1 MSAKL
6 GDVADDMI
14 TAVLSRQ
21 YGIPS
26 VNLELFQIDAS
37 VLRLIPQEVAQKYSV
52 LPLSR
57 VGATLTLAMVDPT
70 NVFAMDDIKFMT
82 GLNVEPVV
90 VAEAS
95 MQEAISKYYGHSR
108 EIDLASVVV
117 EQSVLETLPTLGANG
132 GITNADLVSLDS
144 IDFQH
149 SEGVEDVEVVEDN
162 EEIDLTTLSR
172 MSADAPVV
180 RLVNVLL
187 VDALRRGASDIHVE
201 PYEKELRIR
210 FRIDGVL
217 YDVMHPPLKLRDA
230 LISRVKIMAKLD
242 ISEKRLPQDGRIKI
256 KVKVDARSRELD
268 FRVSTLP
275 TLFGEK
281 VVLRLLDKE
290 NLMLDMTKLG
300 FEEAS
305 LIKFKRN
312 ISKPYGMVLV
322 TGPTGS
328 GKTNTLYSALQSLNT
343 VDTNIMTAEDPVEF
357 NLVGINQVQ
366 MKEQIGLN
374 FAAALRAFLRQD
386 PNIILVGE
394 IRDFE
399 TAEIAIKAALTGHMV
414 LSTLHTNDAPSTISR
429 LMNMGIEPF
438 LVATSV
444 NLIQAQRLIRRVCKD
459 CKQEHPTPPEALAEI
474 GFSEEETKTLKTY
487 KGKGCTTCN
496 NTGYKGR
503 VGLYE
508 VMEITDEIRE
518 LILIGA
524 SALELRRKAIDD
536 GMITL
541 RESGLHKVRAGI
553 TTVEE
558 VVRAPFA
565 GTAPKVA
572 AAPTT
577 ALPLP
582 AGWNTLAAAPNGE
595 MKFRASGNGAD
606 KAALSVVA
614 LSKPVPGY
622 LTAREQRR
630 ILGGVSF
637 TDLRRTVIDKMIAAG
652 GWVSNDYER
661 EVGGRRVFIVTAQ
674 TPADGRSSDKALYFY
689 FTEVNGRIYSLST
702 EANVQSAERMAA
714 EAEQFISTLH

>member
-6 GDVADDMI
+6 GEILVRENLISPQHLREALDYQREHGGRLGFNLVKLGLVSDDMI

-26 VNLELFQIDAS
+26 VNLDLFHIDES
-37 VLRLIPQEVAQKYSV
+37 VLRLIPQEVAQKHSV

-70 NVFAMDDIKFMT
+70 NVFALDDVKFMT

-95 MQEAISKYYGHSR
+95 IQHSIAKYYGTSR
-108 EIDLASVVV
+108 EIELAAVSNEEVAY
-117 EQSVLETLPTLGANG
+117 SKNGNGKADG
-132 GITNADLVSLDS
+132 GITHDDLVSLDS
-144 IDFQH
+144 IDFD
-149 SEGVEDVEVVEDN
+149 EDHDGDVQILEDN
-162 EEIDLTTLSR
+162 EEIDLATLSR
-172 MSADAPVV
+172 MSEDAPVV

-217 YDVMHPPLKLRDA
+217 YDVMHPPLKMRDA
-230 LISRVKIMAKLD
+230 LISRVKIMSKLD
-242 ISEKRLPQDGRIKI
+242 ISEKRLPQDGRIKV
-256 KVKVDARSRELD
+256 KVKVDSRSRELD

-281 VVLRLLDKE
+281 VVLRLLDKM

-300 FEEAS
+300 FEPES
-305 LIKFKRN
+305 LVKFQRN
-312 ISKPYGMVLV
+312 IAKPYGMVLV

-357 NLVGINQVQ
+357 NLMGINQVQ

-374 FAAALRAFLRQD
+374 FAAALRSFLRQD

-459 CKQEHPTPPEALAEI
+459 CKQEQPTPPEALIEI
-474 GFSEEETKTLKTY
+474 GFSAEEAKSLKIY
-487 KGKGCTTCN
+487 KGKGCSTCN

-503 VGLYE
+503 IGLYE
-508 VMEITDEIRE
+508 VMEVTDEIRE

-524 SALELRRKAIDD
+524 SALELRKKAIDD

-541 RESGLHKVRAGI
+541 RDSGLQKIRGGV
-553 TTVEE
+553 TTIEE
-558 VVRAPFA
+558 VVRE
-565 GTAPKVA
+565 TVA
-572 AAPTT
+572 
-577 ALPLP
+577 
-582 AGWNTLAAAPNGE
+582 
-595 MKFRASGNGAD
+595 
-606 KAALSVVA
+606 
-614 LSKPVPGY
+614 
-622 LTAREQRR
+622 
-630 ILGGVSF
+630 
-637 TDLRRTVIDKMIAAG
+637 
-652 GWVSNDYER
+652 
-661 EVGGRRVFIVTAQ
+661 
-674 TPADGRSSDKALYFY
+674 
-689 FTEVNGRIYSLST
+689 
-702 EANVQSAERMAA
+702 
-714 EAEQFISTLH
+714 

>member
-6 GDVADDMI
+6 GEILVRENLISPQHLREALDYQREHGGRLGFNLVKLGLVSDDMI

-26 VNLELFQIDAS
+26 VNLELFQIDTQ
-37 VLRLIPQEVAQKYSV
+37 VLHLIPQEVAQKYSV

-57 VGATLTLAMVDPT
+57 VGASLTLAMVDPT
-70 NVFAMDDIKFMT
+70 NVFAMDDVKFMT

-95 MQEAISKYYGHSR
+95 IQQAIAKYYGSSK
-108 EIDLASVVV
+108 EIELSSIAVEEVVFDAAV
-117 EQSVLETLPTLGANG
+117 SKGSNGA
-132 GITNADLVSLDS
+132 ITHADLVSLDT
-144 IDFQH
+144 IDFDTDRT
-149 SEGVEDVEVVEDN
+149 EDVEVVEDN
-162 EEIDLTTLSR
+162 EEIDLSTLSR
-172 MSADAPVV
+172 ISEDAPVV

-217 YDVMHPPLKLRDA
+217 YDVMRPPLKMRDA
-230 LISRVKIMAKLD
+230 LISRIKIMSKLD

-300 FEEAS
+300 FEPES
-305 LIKFKRN
+305 LVKFQRN

-343 VDTNIMTAEDPVEF
+343 VQTNIMTAEDPVEF
-357 NLVGINQVQ
+357 NLMGINQVQ

-399 TAEIAIKAALTGHMV
+399 TAEIAIKAALTGHLV

-459 CKQEHPTPPEALAEI
+459 CKREHPTPPEALMEVGFTAEDAKALTT
-474 GFSEEETKTLKTY
+474 F
-487 KGKGCTTCN
+487 KGKGCATCN

-503 VGLYE
+503 IGLYE
-508 VMEITDEIRE
+508 VMEVNDEIRE

-524 SALELRRKAIDD
+524 SSLELRKKAIED

-541 RESGLHKVRAGI
+541 RESGLQKIRAGL
-553 TTVEE
+553 TTLEE
-558 VVRAPFA
+558 VVRE
-565 GTAPKVA
+565 TVA
-572 AAPTT
+572 
-577 ALPLP
+577 
-582 AGWNTLAAAPNGE
+582 
-595 MKFRASGNGAD
+595 
-606 KAALSVVA
+606 
-614 LSKPVPGY
+614 
-622 LTAREQRR
+622 
-630 ILGGVSF
+630 
-637 TDLRRTVIDKMIAAG
+637 
-652 GWVSNDYER
+652 
-661 EVGGRRVFIVTAQ
+661 
-674 TPADGRSSDKALYFY
+674 
-689 FTEVNGRIYSLST
+689 
-702 EANVQSAERMAA
+702 
-714 EAEQFISTLH
+714 

>member
-6 GDVADDMI
+6 GEILVRENLISPQHLREALDYQREHGGRLGFNLVKLGLVSDDMI

-26 VNLELFQIDAS
+26 VNLELFQIDS
-37 VLRLIPQEVAQKYSV
+37 QVLHLIPQEVAQKYSV

-57 VGATLTLAMVDPT
+57 VGASLTLAMVDPT
-70 NVFAMDDIKFMT
+70 NVFAMDDVKFMT

-95 MQEAISKYYGHSR
+95 IQHAISKYYGTSK
-108 EIDLASVVV
+108 EIELSPAVDEVVV
-117 EQSVLETLPTLGANG
+117 DAAVTKGANG
-132 GITNADLVSLDS
+132 GITHADLVSLDT
-144 IDFQH
+144 IDFD
-149 SEGVEDVEVVEDN
+149 VDRAEDVEVLDDN
-162 EEIDLTTLSR
+162 EEIDLSTLSR
-172 MSADAPVV
+172 ISEDAPVV

-217 YDVMHPPLKLRDA
+217 YDVMRPPLKMRDA

-281 VVLRLLDKE
+281 VVLRLLDKD

-300 FEEAS
+300 FEPES
-305 LIKFKRN
+305 LVKFQRN

-343 VDTNIMTAEDPVEF
+343 IQTNIMTAEDPVEF
-357 NLVGINQVQ
+357 NLMGINQVQ

-399 TAEIAIKAALTGHMV
+399 TAEIAIKAALTGHLV

-444 NLIQAQRLIRRVCKD
+444 NLIQAQRLIRRICKD
-459 CKQEHPTPPEALAEI
+459 CKREHPTPPEALVEV
-474 GFSEEETKTLKTY
+474 GFSAEDAKALKTY
-487 KGKGCTTCN
+487 KGKGCSTCN

-508 VMEITDEIRE
+508 VMEVNDDIRE

-524 SALELRRKAIDD
+524 SSLELRKKAIED

-541 RESGLHKVRAGI
+541 RESGLHKIRAGI
-553 TTVEE
+553 TTLEE
-558 VVRAPFA
+558 VVRE
-565 GTAPKVA
+565 TVA
-572 AAPTT
+572 
-577 ALPLP
+577 
-582 AGWNTLAAAPNGE
+582 
-595 MKFRASGNGAD
+595 
-606 KAALSVVA
+606 
-614 LSKPVPGY
+614 
-622 LTAREQRR
+622 
-630 ILGGVSF
+630 
-637 TDLRRTVIDKMIAAG
+637 
-652 GWVSNDYER
+652 
-661 EVGGRRVFIVTAQ
+661 
-674 TPADGRSSDKALYFY
+674 
-689 FTEVNGRIYSLST
+689 
-702 EANVQSAERMAA
+702 
-714 EAEQFISTLH
+714 

>member
-6 GDVADDMI
+6 GEILVRENLISPQHLREALDYQREHGGRLGFNLVKLGLVSDDMI

-26 VNLELFQIDAS
+26 VNLELFQIDEQ

-57 VGATLTLAMVDPT
+57 VGASLTLAMVDPT

-95 MQEAISKYYGHSR
+95 IHQAISKYYGSSK
-108 EIDLASVVV
+108 EIELAGI
-117 EQSVLETLPTLGANG
+117 VLDDVAFDAVSAKSSNG
-132 GITNADLVSLDS
+132 GITNADLVSLDTL
-144 IDFQH
+144 DFDVN
-149 SEGVEDVEVVEDN
+149 GADDVEVIEDN
-162 EEIDLTTLSR
+162 EEIDLSTLSR
-172 MSADAPVV
+172 ISEDAPVV
-180 RLVNVLL
+180 RLVNVLM

-217 YDVMHPPLKLRDA
+217 YDVMRPPLKMRDA
-230 LISRVKIMAKLD
+230 LISRIKIMSKLD

-300 FEEAS
+300 FEPES
-305 LIKFKRN
+305 LVKFQRN
-312 ISKPYGMVLV
+312 IARPYGMVLV

-343 VDTNIMTAEDPVEF
+343 VQTNIMTAEDPVEF
-357 NLVGINQVQ
+357 NLMGINQVQ

-374 FAAALRAFLRQD
+374 FAAALRSFLRQD

-399 TAEIAIKAALTGHMV
+399 TAEIAIKAALTGHLV

-459 CKQEHPTPPEALAEI
+459 CKQEHSTPPEALMEV
-474 GFSEEETKTLKTY
+474 GFSAADAGTLKTF
-487 KGKGCTTCN
+487 KGKGCSTCN

-503 VGLYE
+503 IGLYE
-508 VMEITDEIRE
+508 VMEVNDDIRE

-524 SALELRRKAIDD
+524 SSLELRKKAVED

-541 RESGLHKVRAGI
+541 RESGLQKVRAGV
-553 TTVEE
+553 TTLEE
-558 VVRAPFA
+558 VVRE
-565 GTAPKVA
+565 TVA
-572 AAPTT
+572 
-577 ALPLP
+577 
-582 AGWNTLAAAPNGE
+582 
-595 MKFRASGNGAD
+595 
-606 KAALSVVA
+606 
-614 LSKPVPGY
+614 
-622 LTAREQRR
+622 
-630 ILGGVSF
+630 
-637 TDLRRTVIDKMIAAG
+637 
-652 GWVSNDYER
+652 
-661 EVGGRRVFIVTAQ
+661 
-674 TPADGRSSDKALYFY
+674 
-689 FTEVNGRIYSLST
+689 
-702 EANVQSAERMAA
+702 
-714 EAEQFISTLH
+714 

>member
-6 GDVADDMI
+6 GEILVRENLISPQHLREALDYQREHGGRLGYNLVKLGLVSDDMI

-26 VNLELFQIDAS
+26 VNLELFQIDEH
-37 VLRLIPQEVAQKYSV
+37 VLQLIPQEVAQKYSV

-57 VGATLTLAMVDPT
+57 VGASLTLAMVDPT

-95 MQEAISKYYGHSR
+95 IQQAIAKYYGTSR
-108 EIDLASVVV
+108 EIELSSISVD
-117 EQSVLETLPTLGANG
+117 ETAFEPVNAKSSNGG
-132 GITNADLVSLDS
+132 GITHADLVSLDS
-144 IDFQH
+144 IEFDTDR
-149 SEGVEDVEVVEDN
+149 SEDVEVVEDN

-172 MSADAPVV
+172 ISEDAPVV

-187 VDALRRGASDIHVE
+187 VDALRRGASDIHIE

-217 YDVMHPPLKLRDA
+217 YDVMRPPLKMRDA
-230 LISRVKIMAKLD
+230 LISRVKIMSKLD

-300 FEEAS
+300 FEPES
-305 LIKFKRN
+305 LVKFQRN

-343 VDTNIMTAEDPVEF
+343 VQTNIMTAEDPVEF
-357 NLVGINQVQ
+357 NLMGVNQVQ

-374 FAAALRAFLRQD
+374 FAAALRSFLRQD

-399 TAEIAIKAALTGHMV
+399 TAEIAIKAALTGHLV

-444 NLIQAQRLIRRVCKD
+444 NLIQAQRLIRRICKD
-459 CKQEHPTPPEALAEI
+459 CKREHPMPPEALMEVGFTAEDAK
-474 GFSEEETKTLKTY
+474 SLKSF
-487 KGKGCTTCN
+487 KGKGCSTCN

-503 VGLYE
+503 IGLYE
-508 VMEITDEIRE
+508 VMEVNDEIRE

-524 SALELRRKAIDD
+524 SSLELRKKAIED

-541 RESGLHKVRAGI
+541 RESGLQKIRAGL
-553 TTVEE
+553 TTLEE
-558 VVRAPFA
+558 VVRE
-565 GTAPKVA
+565 TVA
-572 AAPTT
+572 
-577 ALPLP
+577 
-582 AGWNTLAAAPNGE
+582 
-595 MKFRASGNGAD
+595 
-606 KAALSVVA
+606 
-614 LSKPVPGY
+614 
-622 LTAREQRR
+622 
-630 ILGGVSF
+630 
-637 TDLRRTVIDKMIAAG
+637 
-652 GWVSNDYER
+652 
-661 EVGGRRVFIVTAQ
+661 
-674 TPADGRSSDKALYFY
+674 
-689 FTEVNGRIYSLST
+689 
-702 EANVQSAERMAA
+702 
-714 EAEQFISTLH
+714 

>member
-6 GDVADDMI
+6 GEILVRENLISPQNLREALDYQREHGGRLGFNLVKLGLVSDDMI

-26 VNLELFQIDAS
+26 VNLDLFNIEPG
-37 VLRLIPQEVAQKYSV
+37 VLRLIPQEVAQKHSV

-70 NVFAMDDIKFMT
+70 NVFAMDDVKFMT

-90 VAEAS
+90 VAEGS
-95 MQEAISKYYGHSR
+95 IQQAIAKYYGSTR
-108 EIDLASVVV
+108 EIELASSLV
-117 EQSVLETLPTLGANG
+117 EDVHVESRNGSNGNGA
-132 GITNADLVSLDS
+132 ITHDDLVSLDS
-144 IDFQH
+144 IDFETGEA
-149 SEGVEDVEVVEDN
+149 EGVEVVEDN
-162 EEIDLTTLSR
+162 EEIDLSTLSR
-172 MSADAPVV
+172 MSEDAPVV

-201 PYEKELRIR
+201 PYEKEMRIR

-217 YDVMHPPLKLRDA
+217 YDVMHPPLKMRDA
-230 LISRVKIMAKLD
+230 LISRIKIMSKLD

-256 KVKVDARSRELD
+256 KVKVDSRSRELD

-281 VVLRLLDKE
+281 VVLRLLDKQ

-300 FEEAS
+300 FEPES
-305 LIKFKRN
+305 LTKFKRN

-357 NLVGINQVQ
+357 NLPGINQVQ

-374 FAAALRAFLRQD
+374 FAAALRSFLRQD
-386 PNIILVGE
+386 PNIVLVGE

-399 TAEIAIKAALTGHMV
+399 TAEIAIKAALTGHLV

-444 NLIQAQRLIRRVCKD
+444 NLIQAQRLIRRICKD
-459 CKQEHPTPPEALAEI
+459 CKQEHQTPAEALIEV
-474 GFSEEETKTLKTY
+474 GFSADEAKTLKTY

-503 VGLYE
+503 IGLYE
-508 VMEITDEIRE
+508 VLEITDEIRE

-524 SALELRRKAIDD
+524 SALELRKKAVDD

-541 RESGLHKVRAGI
+541 RESGLHKIRAGV
-553 TTVEE
+553 TTIEE
-558 VVRAPFA
+558 VVRE
-565 GTAPKVA
+565 TVA
-572 AAPTT
+572 
-577 ALPLP
+577 
-582 AGWNTLAAAPNGE
+582 
-595 MKFRASGNGAD
+595 
-606 KAALSVVA
+606 
-614 LSKPVPGY
+614 
-622 LTAREQRR
+622 
-630 ILGGVSF
+630 
-637 TDLRRTVIDKMIAAG
+637 
-652 GWVSNDYER
+652 
-661 EVGGRRVFIVTAQ
+661 
-674 TPADGRSSDKALYFY
+674 
-689 FTEVNGRIYSLST
+689 
-702 EANVQSAERMAA
+702 
-714 EAEQFISTLH
+714 